1 MMRRLA
7 LSFPGA
13 PRLRPLA
20 LALLLA
26 AGLSACGPGVGGT
39 GTGVEAGTPA
49 NGSTD
54 APGVAAG
61 SVCKAA
67 FAALLD
73 CTDAASGAL
82 STTGTRP
89 VLFADAPAQ
98 ARAIAAFSGE
108 HLVLDMPC
116 TSSVFEGDW
125 VASGNAAGRF
135 QGLVRIET
143 GSSAQAATAQVERQ
157 GNSLVLQL
165 ANETGPILIGT
176 VTLGRVTAT
185 PSAPS
190 SCP

>member
-7 LSFPGA
+7 IPFPGA
-13 PRLRPLA
+13 ARLRPLA

-39 GTGVEAGTPA
+39 GTGVEAGAPT

-54 APGVAAG
+54 APGAAAD
-61 SVCKAA
+61 SVCKTN

-98 ARAIAAFSGE
+98 ARATATFSGE

-116 TSSVFEGDW
+116 AASVFEGDW
-125 VASGNAAGRF
+125 VASGSAAGRF
-135 QGLVRIET
+135 LGLVRMET

-157 GNSLVLQL
+157 GSTLVLRL
-165 ANETGPILIGT
+165 ANETGPVLVGT
-176 VTLGRVTAT
+176 VTLSRVTAV